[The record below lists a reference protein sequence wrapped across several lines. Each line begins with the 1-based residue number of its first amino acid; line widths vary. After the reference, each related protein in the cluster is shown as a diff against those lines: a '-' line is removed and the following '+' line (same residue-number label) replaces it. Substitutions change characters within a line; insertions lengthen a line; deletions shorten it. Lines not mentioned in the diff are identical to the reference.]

1 MTFQNY
7 VCWNPKQ
14 LQKVMNVE
22 ATQSED
28 HIFLATHHPLQMKR
42 SELIRGD
49 SFAVTTEEEI
59 LKDFLATDDFAFVP
73 VLGQSGTGK
82 SHLVR
87 WLSAKIEST
96 EKRKVLLIP
105 KLGTNLKNIIEM
117 ILSLPD
123 LEGEQF
129 KEYRQRL
136 TRATGNLSVTEAKEQ
151 LLNQLAIAVG
161 ENEQRD
167 QNQLTEEQ
175 EYLIEELDAF
185 LYDPYFRKYWL
196 KEEGIIHRLV
206 IHTLG
211 NRTTLEET
219 TARREFALDDL
230 PLSLQ
235 DVNKAGKQAEDF
247 YRTLVSDEEL
257 QEGTVNW
264 LNQHLDEAIARVL
277 DLAQEDLLQLMQQV
291 RISLAE
297 KDIELVLLI
306 EDFAKFQGIDREV
319 LEAILAR
326 PQQAGNKP
334 LCAMRTALACTTGY
348 FESLIDTVQQRVTF
362 SVNLDLGNVNNQSY
376 VTKADIQQLASRY
389 LNAVRLPETEL
400 KNWLEEQ
407 KNLSN
412 QEEPP
417 SFCEQ
422 CEHRE
427 ACHQGFGEV
436 NGMGLYPFTPQA
448 LTQMLSRVSSNDNF
462 NPRVLIRDVLKYI
475 LEHSVT
481 PIQEGEFPTK
491 AIQEHFGRR
500 LNTILQDEIQQKD
513 SSNAERREVFI
524 DLWSDSDK
532 LCNLPPQVHT
542 AFNLPQL
549 NVNKTEETKTKPVV
563 REDSTS
569 GSYNKQPSP
578 KKKQYQEIP
587 EKLKKQLD
595 ILKNWNNQ
603 EILDQDTA
611 KPLREFIYPA
621 VLERIQWNTE
631 MLLQGSF
638 AGSNS
643 IFKQRNVIFYT
654 PRVTRET
661 LSGIVLKLPLNP
673 EDNNEFLECT
683 IALQG
688 ILQYQYYQHWNFPN
702 GTRYFRAYAKQLE
715 KWRQHVIE
723 QINRYPRES
732 GEVWDPVPATV
743 ELLAIAAKMSGHPTN
758 SIENLINS
766 LFLELED
773 KDEDS
778 RAKTWKQLFKVFKDN
793 RNHLFEILKS
803 RIGCTKGSNRKYQI
817 IDTVQILDPLKAVR
831 KDWKLQCEIPNDLKS
846 KNQPYK
852 ALAKVRE
859 EVDKLLNQA
868 IEEERDRQLAVYEN
882 LIAEFGEDVKK
893 DAVITAINQAIEKSR
908 EAGVFSEKNVEQLND
923 VIDRFKRTRFKGYL
937 DTMKRIK
944 EDTNNADISNYKLIN
959 YLGDSYQKPI
969 QDASEFLDKTQSFL
983 DNSLSKAERE
993 IENLQNSGGETVEA
1007 SHKQIK
1013 QGLSDLRM
1021 LLQQLQGE

>member
-7 VCWNPKQ
+7 ICWHTKQ
-14 LQKVMNVE
+14 VQKVMNVE

-28 HIFLATHHPLQMKR
+28 HIFLATHHPLKMKR

-49 SFAVTTEEEI
+49 SFSATTEQEV
-59 LKDFLATDDFAFVP
+59 LKDFLNPDNFAFVP
-73 VLGQSGTGK
+73 VLGKSGTGK

-87 WLSAKIEST
+87 WLYAEIDST

-105 KLGTNLKNIIEM
+105 KVGTNLKNIIEM
-117 ILSLPD
+117 ILDLPD
-123 LEGEQF
+123 LEEEQF

-136 TRATGNLSVTEAKEQ
+136 TRATGNLSIKEAKEQ

-161 ENEQRD
+161 ENERRD
-167 QNQLTEEQ
+167 PTQLTEEQ
-175 EYLIEELDAF
+175 KDLTEELDSF

-196 KEEGIIHRLV
+196 QEGGIIHRLV

-211 NRTTLEET
+211 NRTTVEET
-219 TARREFALDDL
+219 TARREFKLDDL

-235 DVNKAGKQAEDF
+235 DVNKAGNQAEEF
-247 YRTLVSDEEL
+247 YRDLIGDEEL
-257 QEGTVNW
+257 QKVTVNW

-277 DLAQEDLLQLMQQV
+277 DLAQEDLLQLMREV

-319 LEAILAR
+319 LEAVLAS
-326 PQQAGNKP
+326 PQQVENKP

-362 SVNLDLGNVNNQSY
+362 TVNLDLGNVNDQSY
-376 VTKADIQQLASRY
+376 VTEADIQQFAARY

-400 KNWLEEQ
+400 KSWSEEQ
-407 KNLSN
+407 KKLSN
-412 QEEPP
+412 QEKPP

-436 NGMGLYPFTPQA
+436 NGTGLYPFTPQA
-448 LTQMLSRVSSNDNF
+448 LTQMLHRVNSNDNF

-475 LEHSVT
+475 LENSVT
-481 PIQEGEFPTK
+481 PIQEGDFPTK
-491 AIQEHFGRR
+491 MLQEHFGKRR
-500 LNTILQDEIQQKD
+500 LRTIVQEEIQRKD
-513 SSNAERREVFI
+513 PSNAERREVFI
-524 DLWSDSDK
+524 DLWTDSDE
-532 LCNLPPQVHT
+532 LCNLPPEVHT
-542 AFNLPQL
+542 AFNLPKL
-549 NVNKTEETKTKPVV
+549 DISKTEDTKTKPVFKEKPV
-563 REDSTS
+563 SD
-569 GSYNKQPSP
+569 GYQVQ
-578 KKKQYQEIP
+578 KKESQETP
-587 EKLKKQLD
+587 ENLKKQLTVLD
-595 ILKNWNNQ
+595 NWNNQ

-611 KPLREFIYPA
+611 KSLREFIHPA
-621 VLERIQWNTE
+621 VTEHIEWDIE

-638 AGSNS
+638 VGSNS
-643 IFKQRNVIFYT
+643 LFKQRNIIFHS
-654 PRVTRET
+654 PRVTRGNY
-661 LSGIVLKLPLNP
+661 SGIVLELPLNP
-673 EDNNEFLECT
+673 DDQNEFRECA

-688 ILQYQYYQHWNFPN
+688 ILQYQHYQHWNFHD

-715 KWRQHVIE
+715 KWSQYVID
-723 QINRYPRES
+723 QIYRYPRES
-732 GEVWDPVPATV
+732 GEIWNPVPATV

-793 RNHLFEILKS
+793 RKQLFEIIKS
-803 RIGCTKGSNRKYQI
+803 RIGCTKGSVSKYQM
-817 IDTVQILDPLKAVR
+817 IDTVQILSPLKAVQ
-831 KDWKLQCEIPNDLKS
+831 KEWKPQCEIPSDLKS
-846 KNQPYK
+846 KNPPYK
-852 ALAKVRE
+852 ALSKVRE
-859 EVDKLLNQA
+859 KVDELLNHA
-868 IEEERDRQLAVYEN
+868 IEEERDRQLKVYEN

-908 EAGVFSEKNVEQLND
+908 EAGVFSEKNAEQLTD
-923 VIDRFKRTRFKGYL
+923 TIDRFKRTRFKGYL

-944 EDTNNADISNYKLIN
+944 EDTNNADISNYKLLN
-959 YLGDSYQKPI
+959 YLSDSYQKPI

-983 DNSLSKAERE
+983 DNSLTKAEKE
-993 IENLQNSGGETVEA
+993 IENLQNSGGKTVEA
-1007 SHKQIK
+1007 SHQQIK
-1013 QGLSDLRM
+1013 QGLGDFRT